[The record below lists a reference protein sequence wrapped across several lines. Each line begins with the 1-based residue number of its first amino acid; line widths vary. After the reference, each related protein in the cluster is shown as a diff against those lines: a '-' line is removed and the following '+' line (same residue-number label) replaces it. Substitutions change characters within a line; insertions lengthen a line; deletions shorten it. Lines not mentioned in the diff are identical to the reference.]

1 MEKFLAQYMPPDAS
15 THGPELDRL
24 GAVVHWLMLILFLVW
39 GAYFVYVLFRFR
51 ASKVKRASYHG
62 AQTHVSTYAEAGVA
76 VFEVILLVGFS
87 IPIWSRWAAK
97 PAYEKNPLEIRVVAE
112 QFAWNVW
119 YPGAD
124 GKFGMAKPELV
135 SAENPLGRDL
145 NDANGKDD
153 ITTINDLHMEVQR
166 PVIIHLSSKDVIH
179 SFNLPVMRV
188 KQDAIP
194 GMEIPIH
201 FTPARLRKAEEFKWE
216 IACAQLCGLGHFRMR
231 GQFAVHTKAEMTKWL
246 AENAPVAPQAVT
258 PAAITAPA
266 NPVPEATPAQ
276 TPASTT
282 TAG

>member
-24 GAVVHWLMLILFLVW
+24 SAIVHWLMLILFAVW
-39 GAYFVYVLFRFR
+39 AVYFVYVLFRFR

-76 VFEVILLVGFS
+76 VVEVILLVGFS
-87 IPIWSRWAAK
+87 IPIWSRWAAR
-97 PAYEKNPLEIRVVAE
+97 PAMEKNPLEIRVVAE

-124 GKFGMAKPELV
+124 GKFGMAKPDLV
-135 SAENPLGRDL
+135 TAENPLGRDL
-145 NDANGKDD
+145 EDPNGKDD
-153 ITTINDLHMEVQR
+153 VTTINDLHMEVQR
-166 PVIIHLSSKDVIH
+166 PVVIHLSSKDVIH

-194 GMEIPIH
+194 GLEVPIH
-201 FTPARLRKAEEFKWE
+201 FTPARLRKPEEFKWE

-231 GQFAVHTKAEMTKWL
+231 GMFAVDTKEQLAKWL
-246 AENAPVAPQAVT
+246 IDNGPEPPEEAAPAEVTAPV
-258 PAAITAPA
+258 

-282 TAG
+282 TTG